1 MTDLADYLPQPTSWF
16 SETVTYKGIGYIEF
30 SNPRGWVKGPMTC
43 EVSRIGDTT
52 ATIEIE
58 EWENSEAPN
67 DVSFSSQSWL
77 LSGIQMRQ
85 ISSAMEIGS
94 GATNNIVEFVR
105 LQNPEGELTS
115 ERVVYYQRRENSLM
129 LSLDIATYLT
139 NGQLKTNSKYWIL
152 PCINFK
158 PAHTFGAISAHQYIN
173 LREHPLRVLITN
185 KKTQEFLASDAP
197 QNERN

>member
-129 LSLDIATYLT
+129 LSLDIATYLVLQP
-139 NGQLKTNSKYWIL
+139 QL
-152 PCINFK
+152 
-158 PAHTFGAISAHQYIN
+158 
-173 LREHPLRVLITN
+173 R
-185 KKTQEFLASDAP
+185 
-197 QNERN
+197 